1 MSVIMGT
8 AGHIDHGKT
17 SLIKA
22 LTGIDCDRLGEEKRR
37 GITIELGFA
46 YADLPGGERVG
57 IVDMPGHE
65 RFVRTMVAGASGVD
79 FVLLVIAADEGVMPQ
94 TREHMDICTLL
105 GVRHGIV
112 ALTKID
118 MVDED
123 MLELAKEDVS
133 EFLKGTF
140 LENAPVFPVSAV
152 TGQGLEALRGAIIE
166 QCRRQPRRRLDLFRL
181 PVDRVFSLK
190 GRGTI
195 VTGTLISGSAREGD
209 EVELFPSGLV
219 SRIRSI
225 QCHNEGKEV
234 AEAGHRISLNLQSLS
249 VEDIRRGDVVGHVG
263 SLKNS
268 TRWIVELTCLKSSPR
283 ALRHR
288 GEVHFHHSARELSA
302 RLYFYDRERLEPG
315 ECALTE
321 VHFSEPVDGVFA
333 DRCIVRAFSPLRT
346 VAGGSVLFPL
356 DTAPRRRKLSTDMQA
371 RLLSLPQAGE
381 EERIL
386 VQMALSGCFGASVAE
401 LSLLTNLGPG
411 RLEKMLQGLSS
422 QGKALCWDRENRC
435 WIRAE
440 ELEELSRMALAA
452 AEKFHAKNPL
462 ERGMAKA
469 VILGGM
475 GQGVPPKL
483 AHATLERLLRSCRLT
498 SEGELLRLPSHK
510 ISLGQDL
517 AGLKQALLEAH
528 LSSPLMPPN
537 HTELFERLGIDSRQV
552 QPLFKLLVSEGRL
565 VKIHETLYYL
575 PEALDAIRQKVRE
588 WFATHSEITPG
599 DFRDLTGISRK
610 HSISLL
616 EYFDKEQFTI
626 RLGDKRVLR
635 GRSA

>member
-46 YADLPGGERVG
+46 YADLPGGERMG

-65 RFVRTMVAGASGVD
+65 RFVHTMAAGASGVD

-94 TREHMDICTLL
+94 TREHLDICTLL

-118 MVDED
+118 MVDEE
-123 MLELAKEDVS
+123 MLELAREDVS
-133 EFLKGTF
+133 EFLKDTF
-140 LENAPVFPVSAV
+140 LEKAPIFPVSAV
-152 TGQGLEALRGAIIE
+152 TGEGLEALRDAIAE
-166 QCRRQPRRRLDLFRL
+166 QCRRQPERRLDLFRL

-195 VTGTLISGSAREGD
+195 VTGTLVSGTAREGD
-209 EVELFPSGLV
+209 EVELFPSGLL

-234 AEAGHRISLNLQSLS
+234 AEAGRRISLNLQGLS

-263 SLKNS
+263 ALKNS
-268 TRWIVELTCLKSSPR
+268 TRWIVELACLKSSPR

-288 GEVHFHHSARELSA
+288 GEVHFHHSARELAA
-302 RLYFYDRERLEPG
+302 RLYFYDRDRLEPG
-315 ECALTE
+315 EHALAE

-333 DRCIVRAFSPLRT
+333 DRYIVRTFSPLRT

-356 DTAPRRRKLSTDMQA
+356 DTAPRRRKISPDMQA
-371 RLLSLPQAGE
+371 RLLALPQADE
-381 EERIL
+381 EERL
-386 VQMALSGCFGASVAE
+386 SVQMALSGRFGAPASE
-401 LSLLTNLGPG
+401 LSLLTNLGLK
-411 RLEKMLQGLSS
+411 RLEKVLQGLSS
-422 QGKALCWDRENRC
+422 RGKVVCWDRDNQC

-440 ELEELSRMALAA
+440 ELEELSLLALAA

-462 ERGMAKA
+462 VPGMAKA

-483 AHATLERLLRSCRLT
+483 AHATLERLLRSGSLI
-498 SEGELLRLPSHK
+498 SEGDLLRLPSHE
-510 ISLGQDL
+510 ISLGQDQ
-517 AGLKQALLEAH
+517 ARLKQALLEAH
-528 LSSPLMPPN
+528 LASPLMPPN
-537 HTELFERLGIDSRQV
+537 HTELFERLGIASRQAL
-552 QPLFKLLVSEGRL
+552 PLFKLLVSEGRL
-565 VKIHETLYYL
+565 VKIHEELYYL
-575 PEALDAIRQKVRE
+575 SEALDEIRRKVRE
-588 WFATHSEITPG
+588 WFAEHSEITPG

-610 HSISLL
+610 NSISLL
-616 EYFDKEQFTI
+616 EYFDKEQLTMRI
-626 RLGDKRVLR
+626 GDKRVLR
-635 GRSA
+635 GRNA